1 MSKGERPT
9 VRVLPESPN
18 PLGPARSSDAST
30 ASSALSHLPVLR
42 LISEKIEA
50 SILMLLRFE
59 GEQRWRLVHAVDEL
73 VNCFKLGGKVL
84 VAGNGGSA
92 AEAQHFAGEL
102 VGRFQKDRDPLPV
115 IALSCNSS
123 VVTAIANDYGYDRV
137 FSRQVQALGRR
148 GDVLVAISTSGTS
161 ANMLAAV
168 REAKRVG
175 MRTIGFLSERPG
187 ELTGLVDIPLQV
199 PATDTPSVQ
208 EGHTILTHLICALV
222 EQALL
227 AEPHNFA
234 GTRARISAPGADA
247 APATAVKDT

>member
-1 MSKGERPT
+1 MSEGERPT
-9 VRVLPESPN
+9 VRVLPDSPN
-18 PLGPARSSDAST
+18 PVDPAQSHNGST

-42 LISEKIEA
+42 LISEKIET

-73 VNCFKLGGKVL
+73 VNCFRLGGKVL

-102 VGRFQKDRDPLPV
+102 VGRFYKDRDPLPV
-115 IALSCNSS
+115 IALNCNSS

-137 FSRQVQALGRR
+137 FSRQVQALGRQ
-148 GDVLVAISTSGTS
+148 GDILVAISTSGAS
-161 ANMLAAV
+161 PNLLAAV

-187 ELTGLVDIPLQV
+187 ELTSMVDIPLQV

-208 EGHTILTHLICALV
+208 EGHTILTHLICTLV
-222 EQALL
+222 EQAFLV
-227 AEPHNFA
+227 EPHTVVSTGPRN
-234 GTRARISAPGADA
+234 SAPGTEMAQA
-247 APATAVKDT
+247 AVVKDT